1 MISKRLRCSGVAS
14 ESRQDHANGTL
25 TVRPS
30 ASWATMASSVSS
42 NATMRGSLSAAV
54 LIPGLHDA
62 IQIIDNDLPNAV
74 QFLTGCSHDRTN
86 QRTTARTEQAGA
98 GGHRSGDATRYVPP
112 SSASRT

>member
-42 NATMRGSLSAAV
+42 NATMRRSLSAAV
-54 LIPGLHDA
+54 PIPGLHDA

-74 QFLTGCSHDRTN
+74 QFLSHDRTN

-98 GGHRSGDATRYVPP
+98 GGHRSGDAADTRYVPP